1 MDSNLPYRAMKI
13 PLTYKKGQL
22 GLSKDNVDNTSGTQC
37 TVGGKKNDRNPNLVP
52 EGRNGDLPVPVLNNG
67 SCHQVQDD
75 DDDGLEERIFEAA
88 SRLEPTFYEAFLS
101 AKTLHASMVRAFE
114 ADGYRVVYRKTPTV
128 ISIVGEYFAILGR
141 QVVRGISSMLIPLTL
156 AELHVII
163 DIEEKVIALNL
174 RLDHAADAKPTQRSI
189 TPPQEAAQ
197 EPVVMMHHPTA
208 ESTEISITNE
218 ASERTIPSSRGHQG
232 VIPVDPGAPVEL
244 NAGNDGAIVIDS
256 VEESTSQMEYKS
268 SDGGSK
274 GSTEE
279 IEEDAWPWNE
289 VDAISE
295 VVSKNGG
302 DDSDWALLDEA
313 DDI

>member
-1 MDSNLPYRAMKI
+1 MDSNLPYKAMDN

-22 GLSKDNVDNTSGTQC
+22 RLFKDNVDDTSGTKC
-37 TVGGKKNDRNPNLVP
+37 TFGGKKNDRDPKFIP
-52 EGRNGDLPVPVLNNG
+52 EGRNGDLPVPVLNDG
-67 SCHQVQDD
+67 SCHQVQED
-75 DDDGLEERIFEAA
+75 DDDGLGERMFEAV
-88 SRLEPTFYEAFLS
+88 SRLEPSFYEAFLR

-114 ADGYRVVYRKTPTV
+114 ADGYGVVYKKTP
-128 ISIVGEYFAILGR
+128 I
-141 QVVRGISSMLIPLTL
+141 
-156 AELHVII
+156 VII

-174 RLDHAADAKPTQRSI
+174 CLDHTADAEHAQRSI

-197 EPVVMMHHPTA
+197 EPVVMIHHPTA

-232 VIPVDPGAPVEL
+232 VIPINPGAPVEWG
-244 NAGNDGAIVIDS
+244 AGNDGAIVIDS
-256 VEESTSQMEYKS
+256 GEESTSPIGQKS
-268 SDGGSK
+268 NDGGSK

-279 IEEDAWPWNE
+279 IEEDARSWKE

-295 VVSKNGG
+295 GVSKNGR
-302 DDSDWALLDEA
+302 DDSDWAQLDEA